1 MISEPFFEWC
11 FGSSIFFSSDKT
23 ITAPITEYI
32 TNLSLIKHKI
42 STDRKYFDFRLLT
55 EEKSERTVCF
65 SPEKHKLLKVIK
77 DEKSGCEIKRYKRTE
92 RNDILITDFTSIK
105 KLKLDFTQPVHNA
118 VFQEIS
124 TVENEL
130 SLFDVVNVKGI
141 LYNIGVL
148 ETATKDDKIIEFK
161 KASLK
166 DNTGSMPIT
175 LYNEL
180 TMQITEGKYYE
191 L

>member
-1 MISEPFFEWC
+1 M
-11 FGSSIFFSSDKT
+11 
-23 ITAPITEYI
+23 
-32 TNLSLIKHKI
+32 

-55 EEKSERTVCF
+55 EEKSERIV
-65 SPEKHKLLKVIK
+65 KLLKVIK
-77 DEKSGCEIKRYKRTE
+77 DEKSGCEIKCYRRTE
-92 RNDILITDFTSIK
+92 RNDILVTDFTSIK
-105 KLKLDFTQPVHNA
+105 KSKLNFTPPVHDV

-130 SLFDVVNVKGI
+130 SLFDVANVKGI

-161 KASLK
+161 KACLK

-180 TMQITEGKYYE
+180 TKQITEGKCYE
-191 L
+191 ILEVKVSKYKTQRL